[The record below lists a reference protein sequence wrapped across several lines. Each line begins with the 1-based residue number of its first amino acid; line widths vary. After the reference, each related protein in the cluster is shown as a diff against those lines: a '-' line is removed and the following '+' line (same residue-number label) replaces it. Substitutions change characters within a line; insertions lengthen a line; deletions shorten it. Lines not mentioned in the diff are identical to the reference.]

1 VIRALHIAN
10 FRSLGGDVS
19 VDFSARAPHLVV
31 LAGANGA
38 GKSNTLDAF
47 RFLRNAAAPR
57 GLTAAV
63 QQRGGMQ
70 ALLRHGTSRAH
81 FVVEAVFGEDWI
93 VWGLELGPWGVD
105 DFAVWDEALFTNPVE
120 VRDEIHERARQSLH
134 AEGDERVLEF
144 PKALVQALAGRAQHE
159 AHTLRLRVGPDVAES
174 RRHELSVTA
183 LRRADPSSPE
193 SRLCA
198 LLDSLAVYSLAPDM
212 LRSPQL
218 RSAEPLLTDHADN
231 WMSVLLRMPP
241 DDRAELLAGLG
252 ALVPDLVELRVE
264 PAGDHLVAI
273 FEHGDVQG
281 AYPVPAN
288 RESDGTLRTAVMLT
302 ALLQDPPPS
311 LIAIEEPE
319 LAVHVRAMSVL
330 RDYILPRAMTTPV
343 LLSTH
348 SGDLLDLLPVDSVRV
363 VDRAGGQTSVRGLS
377 ARQRGLVDDGVFTLG
392 QLLLAQPLEGDAR
405 G

>member
-19 VDFSARAPHLVV
+19 VEFSAQAPHLVV
-31 LAGANGA
+31 LAGTNGA

-47 RFLRNAAAPR
+47 RFLRTAAAPR

-63 QQRGGMQ
+63 QQRGGVQ
-70 ALLRHGTSRAH
+70 GLLRHGTSRAH
-81 FVVEAVFGEDWI
+81 FVVEAVFGDDWV

-105 DFAVWDEALFTNPVE
+105 DFAVWDEALFVNPMD
-120 VRDEIHERARQSLH
+120 VRDGVLERARQSLD
-134 AEGDERVLEF
+134 AESDERVPEF
-144 PKALVQALAGRAQHE
+144 PRALVQALAGRAQHD
-159 AHTLRLRVGPDVAES
+159 AHTMRLRVGPVASEG

-183 LRRADPSSPE
+183 LRRFDPSSPE
-193 SRLCA
+193 SRLCV
-198 LLDSLAVYSLAPDM
+198 LLDTLAVYSLAPDA

-218 RSAEPLLTDHADN
+218 RSTEPLLTDHGDN
-231 WMSVLLRMPP
+231 WMSVLLRMQP

-252 ALVPDLVELRVE
+252 ALVPDLVDLRVE
-264 PAGDHLVAI
+264 PAGDHLVAV
-273 FEHGDVQG
+273 FEHGDGEG

-302 ALLQDPPPS
+302 ALLQDPAPS

-330 RDYILPRAMTTPV
+330 RDYLVPRAMTTPV

-348 SGDLLDLLPVDSVRV
+348 SGDLLDLLPVDAVRV
-363 VDRAGGQTSVRGLS
+363 VDRSDGQTSVRALS

-392 QLLLAQPLEGDAR
+392 QLLLAQPLEGQTR